1 MLRRDLLSLGVL
13 LTAGGLAATLPAGD
27 ADAAQRPGLLVRS
40 DGTWEGNS
48 NGHGTLH
55 AAVLVQRIAVNSSS
69 RALTVQGR
77 IAGLSGGGG
86 FEGFRSEPFTAGA
99 KLTSAEAGGK
109 SCGELTLKIHTIH
122 LAIRGGLAITLDP
135 IKLDVTDLSGDAKRL
150 GAQLCLL
157 ADGLAGEGSTSALER
172 LVKQVNHTLAS
183 GVIVIPHAE

>member
-13 LTAGGLAATLPAGD
+13 LTAGGLAATLPAWD
-27 ADAAQRPGLLVRS
+27 ASAAPKPGLLVRS
-40 DGTWEGNS
+40 DGTWEGS
-48 NGHGTLH
+48 GNGHGSLH

-77 IAGLSGGGG
+77 IAGLSGSGG
-86 FEGFRSEPFTAGA
+86 FEGFTSQPFTAKA

-122 LAIRGGLAITLDP
+122 LDIRGGLAITLDP

-150 GAQLCLL
+150 GSQLCLL

-183 GVIVIPHAE
+183 GVIIIPHAE

>member
-1 MLRRDLLSLGVL
+1 M
-13 LTAGGLAATLPAGD
+13 
-27 ADAAQRPGLLVRS
+27 
-40 DGTWEGNS
+40 
-48 NGHGTLH
+48 
-55 AAVLVQRIAVNSSS
+55 NSSS

-86 FEGFRSEPFTAGA
+86 FEGFSSQPFTAGA

-122 LAIRGGLAITLDP
+122 LTIRGGLAITLDP

-157 ADGLAGEGSTSALER
+157 ADGLAGEGSNSEPGEAGQAGQPHPRQRRDRHPACRVSRPTGSSPR
-172 LVKQVNHTLAS
+172 PLVRTPRAWTAGEIRRATAGGPGFS
-183 GVIVIPHAE
+183 RPFRAYRGRAG

>member
-13 LTAGGLAATLPAGD
+13 LTAGGLAATLPSGD

-40 DGTWEGNS
+40 DGTWEGNG

-86 FEGFRSEPFTAGA
+86 FEGFGSQPFTAGA

-109 SCGELTLKIHTIH
+109 SCGELTLEIHSIH
-122 LAIRGGLAITLDP
+122 LNIRGGLTINLDP
-135 IKLDVTDLSGDAKRL
+135 VKLDATDLSN
-150 GAQLCLL
+150 GARKLANELCLL
-157 ADGLAGEGSTSALER
+157 AAALDGKGSSTSLER
-172 LVKQVNHTLAS
+172 LVNEINKTLAS
-183 GVIVIPHAE
+183 ELIVIPQA

>member
-13 LTAGGLAATLPAGD
+13 LTAGGLAATLPSGD
-27 ADAAQRPGLLVRS
+27 ADAASRPGLLVRS
-40 DGTWEGNS
+40 DGTYESNG
-48 NGHGTLH
+48 NGHGSLH

-86 FEGFRSEPFTAGA
+86 FQGFSSEPFTAGA

-150 GAQLCLL
+150 GSQLCLL
-157 ADGLAGEGSTSALER
+157 ADGLGGQGSSANLER

>member
-40 DGTWEGNS
+40 DGTYESNS
-48 NGHGTLH
+48 NGHGSLH
-55 AAVLVQRIAVNSSS
+55 AAVLVQRIAVNSST
-69 RALTVQGR
+69 RALSVQGR

-86 FEGFRSEPFTAGA
+86 FQGFSSEPFTAEA

-122 LAIRGGLAITLDP
+122 LNIRGGLAITLDP
-135 IKLDVTDLSGDAKRL
+135 IKLDVTNLSGDAKRL

-157 ADGLAGEGSTSALER
+157 ADELAGAGSNADLQR

-183 GVIVIPHAE
+183 GVIAIPQAG

>member
-13 LTAGGLAATLPAGD
+13 LTAAGLASTLPSGD
-27 ADAAQRPGLLVRS
+27 ADAASRPGLLVRS
-40 DGTWEGNS
+40 DGTWQGNG
-48 NGHGTLH
+48 NGHGSLH
-55 AAVLVQRIAVNSSS
+55 VAVLVQRIAVNSSS

-86 FEGFRSEPFTAGA
+86 FEGFTSQPFTAKA
-99 KLTSAEAGGK
+99 DLKSAEAGGK
-109 SCGELTLKIHTIH
+109 SCGELTLKIHTVH

-157 ADGLAGEGSTSALER
+157 ADELAGEGSNENLQR

-183 GVIVIPHAE
+183 GVIAIPQAG